1 MFRTHRIPAIT
12 VGRWLF
18 RISSLPWD
26 IVPPCGGSTGQ
37 GPDPMGVTAFHR
49 NDTRREGASFRPPV
63 VLSLC
68 SQSAGE
74 QPTGSRFGSGL
85 SASFDPLRVHGPSD
99 GGSPV
104 FSLRPS
110 LIPGPPRCWQVQISP
125 RGPICPRRGGYIVP
139 AASYPTYC
147 SADDP
152 LGGRYSWILFGLIT
166 LGQVKR
172 NRVPRWGGVLSIEM
186 VPPTVLTVFRTIA
199 SPIPLPS
206 T

>member
-26 IVPPCGGSTGQ
+26 VVPPCRGSTGQ

-85 SASFDPLRVHGPSD
+85 SASFDPLRIHGPSD

-110 LIPGPPRCWQVQISP
+110 LVPGPPRCWQVQISP

-139 AASYPTYC
+139 AASH
-147 SADDP
+147 
-152 LGGRYSWILFGLIT
+152 
-166 LGQVKR
+166 
-172 NRVPRWGGVLSIEM
+172 
-186 VPPTVLTVFRTIA
+186 PTVTSRA
-199 SPIPLPS
+199 WAGRLPVREDGVQLIDS
-206 T
+206 TACLC